1 MAPERLPD
9 PIRVALAV
17 ARALEQVGVT
27 YVAVGSLASSVH
39 GAPRSTDDVDFVV
52 DLAPTQGERLV
63 AALAGEYYVSPEA
76 VREATA
82 ARSGGTFN
90 AIHLATSVKVDLF
103 VAGDDPFEAERLAQ
117 RQRVSIASDPPAE
130 LFVDTPEHTILRK
143 LEWYRRGGETSERQW
158 RDVRGVLRAQGGR
171 LDRRALS
178 GWAERLGVTDLLERA
193 LREAS
198 AE

>member
-82 ARSGGTFN
+82 ARSGSTFN

-158 RDVRGVLRAQGGR
+158 RDVRGVLQAQGGR

-198 AE
+198 E

>member
-63 AALAGEYYVSPEA
+63 AVLAGAYYVSPEA

-158 RDVRGVLRAQGGR
+158 RDVRGVLQAQGGR

-198 AE
+198 E